1 MTIIKLK
8 SEFVICSK
16 MEVFSDFNTPGLKGA
31 SRVFN
36 GTIYA

>member
-16 MEVFSDFNTPGLKGA
+16 REVFSDFNTPEPVDFA
-31 SRVFN
+31 ITVVEVM
-36 GTIYA
+36 T